1 MNKVERD
8 QHRRDMKHPRTR
20 IRRVLTAPLMDGEVS
35 IAAEHKKWHDAFG
48 AVVAG
53 ILAGKHHMKR
63 HSDGET
69 PWQFALADYRVLFSD
84 KTPRGTESMNRPQA
98 VTKRDLLVGVL
109 ACTAVQLKMPA
120 ALDVAAE
127 ACSPLFE
134 DYAPDPKRWYPIID
148 VPHAQAAIKYAG
160 RALRFGAI
168 NQEEYIWICE
178 KARMAILKP
187 PRAESAVAIIRPLHE
202 RARLLLR
209 DEGPYDAA

>member
-1 MNKVERD
+1 
-8 QHRRDMKHPRTR
+8 
-20 IRRVLTAPLMDGEVS
+20 
-35 IAAEHKKWHDAFG
+35 
-48 AVVAG
+48 
-53 ILAGKHHMKR
+53 
-63 HSDGET
+63 
-69 PWQFALADYRVLFSD
+69 
-84 KTPRGTESMNRPQA
+84 MNRPQA

-168 NQEEYIWICE
+168 
-178 KARMAILKP
+178 
-187 PRAESAVAIIRPLHE
+187 ESGRT
-202 RARLLLR
+202 
-209 DEGPYDAA
+209 

>member
-1 MNKVERD
+1 
-8 QHRRDMKHPRTR
+8 
-20 IRRVLTAPLMDGEVS
+20 
-35 IAAEHKKWHDAFG
+35 
-48 AVVAG
+48 
-53 ILAGKHHMKR
+53 
-63 HSDGET
+63 
-69 PWQFALADYRVLFSD
+69 
-84 KTPRGTESMNRPQA
+84 MNRPQA

-109 ACTAVQLKMPA
+109 ACTAMQLKMPA

-168 NQEEYIWICE
+168 NQEEHDWICE